1 VVAVLD
7 QWVRC
12 VTDLFD
18 LIIHSSRFFCV
29 ELEPCM
35 RLDTVECG
43 LVEELDSTGTIV
55 PGNVVHDLERRATGK
70 VEVDV
75 AKHSFANRW

>member
-1 VVAVLD
+1 MIAVFG

-12 VTDLFD
+12 VADLFD
-18 LIIHSSRFFCV
+18 LVIHSSRFFCV

-35 RLDTVECG
+35 RLDTVECR
-43 LVEELDSTGTIV
+43 LVEELDSTSTVV
-55 PGNVVHDLERRATGK
+55 PGNVVHDLKRWTTRK

-75 AKHSFANRW
+75 AEHSFANRW

>member
-1 VVAVLD
+1 MVAVFG

-12 VTDLFD
+12 VADLFD
-18 LIIHSSRFFCV
+18 LVIHSPRLLCV

-35 RLDTVECG
+35 RLDTIECR

-55 PGNVVHDLERRATGK
+55 PGDVVHDLERRATGK